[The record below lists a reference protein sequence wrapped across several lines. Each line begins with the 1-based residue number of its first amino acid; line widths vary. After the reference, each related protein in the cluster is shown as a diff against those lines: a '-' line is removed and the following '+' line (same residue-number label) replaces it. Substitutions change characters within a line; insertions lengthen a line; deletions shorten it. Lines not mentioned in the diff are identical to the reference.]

1 MRRRVRLL
9 LIPILAVAL
18 PLLALGAMGY
28 LWLTLDRDAAA
39 RRSKDAAALEA
50 ERLRTVLLE
59 RMGEAAADV
68 DRTWQ
73 AADQARPFALRTR
86 PHVLIAEAY
95 RFTPDGRPDD
105 PDYDGAYQQ
114 AVRAGLRAADGAP
127 TSDTGAAGE
136 TLRRTRLALAFLDT
150 GRGALA
156 SRRPAAAVEAAERL
170 LECCAAARDEF
181 GVSLAVLAARQL
193 AGAWRQQGR
202 LAANLPG
209 LLTRLG
215 GLVDG
220 GAIGHPTDI
229 IDVTGFVRFTGD
241 PAIGEPL
248 VTRVRESAD
257 ALARATSTARRL
269 ASWLAASGGPPVAD
283 PAFEAAPVRLEGRDV
298 VGGRLTRPS
307 SGQLVVLFDTAAL
320 AGALA
325 GAQQGSAFEA
335 ALVTGPA
342 APGGLPAASAPL
354 LAGLPAVQITVRARP
369 GDAAGQ
375 ARRSALFAA
384 ALLAALAL
392 TLVVAYFGFR
402 DVAREV
408 NLAAQQASF
417 VASVSHEL
425 KTPVASIRLLAET
438 LRMKPSADPAETALL
453 LDEIRE
459 QADRQSRLID
469 NVLGVARIDRGL
481 PMYRPADV
489 DLAKAVDQSLERLDY
504 LLRQEGFSVR
514 RAAPL
519 HPVHVNADPDGLVQ
533 AITNLVTNAVK
544 YSGRCREISI
554 TVSDADGQARLQVV
568 DGGIGIEPAEQR
580 RIFERFYRTPAAARE
595 SGGTGL
601 GLALVRHFAESH
613 GGSVTVESTPGGG
626 STFTLGLPAAGRGA
640 VPDAQPAQ

>member
-9 LIPILAVAL
+9 LVPILAVAL
-18 PLLALGAMGY
+18 PLVALGAIGY

-50 ERLRTVLLE
+50 ERLRTVLVE
-59 RMGEAAADV
+59 RMAGAAAEV
-68 DRTWQ
+68 DRNWQ
-73 AADQARPFALRTR
+73 AADQARPFFLRTR
-86 PHVLIAEAY
+86 PHLLIAEAY
-95 RFTPDGRPDD
+95 RFAPDGRPED
-105 PDYDGAYQQ
+105 PDYDAAYQQ
-114 AVRAGLRAADGAP
+114 AVRAGLRAAENTPA
-127 TSDTGAAGE
+127 SDAGIAGG
-136 TLRRTRLALAFLDT
+136 TLHRTRLALALLDT
-150 GRGALA
+150 GRLALMD
-156 SRRPAAAVEAAERL
+156 RRPSTAIESAEKL
-170 LECCAAARDEF
+170 FECCAATRDEF

-193 AGAWRQQGR
+193 AAAWRQQGR
-202 LAANLPG
+202 LATNLPG

-215 GLVDG
+215 GLVDR
-220 GAIGHPTDI
+220 GAIGHPNDI

-248 VTRVRESAD
+248 LTRVRESAD
-257 ALARATSTARRL
+257 ALVRATSTVRRL
-269 ASWLAASGGPPVAD
+269 ASWLAASSVSRVAD
-283 PAFEAAPVRLEGRDV
+283 QAFEAAPVRLEGRDV
-298 VGGRLTRPS
+298 VGGRLKRPS
-307 SGQLVVLFDTAAL
+307 GGQLVVLFDTAAL
-320 AGALA
+320 AAALA
-325 GAQQGSAFEA
+325 GSRQGGAFEA

-342 APGGLPAASAPL
+342 TPDGQSAASTPL
-354 LAGLPAVQITVRARP
+354 LAGLPDVQITVRARP

-375 ARRSALFAA
+375 ARRTVLFAA

-417 VASVSHEL
+417 VTSVSHEL

-438 LRMKPSADPAETALL
+438 LRMRPAASPAETAPL
-453 LDEIRE
+453 LDEILE

-481 PMYRPADV
+481 PMYQPAEV
-489 DLAKAVDQSLERLDY
+489 DLVSAVRQVLQRLEY
-504 LLRQEGFSVR
+504 VLRQEGFTVHRTLPSE
-514 RAAPL
+514 PL
-519 HPVHVNADPDGLVQ
+519 RVNADQDGLLQ
-533 AITNLVTNAVK
+533 AIGNLVTNAVK
-544 YSGRCREISI
+544 YSGRCREIR
-554 TVSDADGQARLQVV
+554 VEVGRAGPEALVRVV

-613 GGSVTVESTPGGG
+613 GGSVTVESTPGRG
-626 STFTLGLPAAGRGA
+626 SIFTLRLCAAGVALRETRLSS
-640 VPDAQPAQ
+640 